1 MEDNNLNP
9 QEDFKDFEDEIQE
22 DLPDSDLS
30 KSIKEKIEE
39 EEEKNIT
46 PPDFEEDET
55 SSLDVEKDIEKEEE
69 IEKELT
75 QNEEQET
82 QSHWEETLEKDC
94 IVKKYIVYIAKEY
107 IPYIDKLN
115 LDERSAY
122 INDALEM
129 KINFE
134 DKKRQNENKRKL
146 LLHLLVA
153 IIAACATLPLAV
165 VGAHKAIMA
174 TFDNYKYSQ
183 ENFEKLYRQKFE
195 KDRAYMRSVEY
206 NKMLEKK
213 KNK

>member
-9 QEDFKDFEDEIQE
+9 QEDFKDFDEETQE
-22 DLPDSDLS
+22 TS
-30 KSIKEKIEE
+30 KTIEEKIEE

-46 PPDFEEDET
+46 PPVFEEDET
-55 SSLDVEKDIEKEEE
+55 SSIDSNKDIEKELE
-69 IEKELT
+69 IEEELT
-75 QNEEQET
+75 REDSDSEQPQN
-82 QSHWEETLEKDC
+82 HWEETLEEDC
-94 IVKKYIVYIAKEY
+94 VVKKYIVYIAKEY
-107 IPYIDKLN
+107 IPYVDKLT

-129 KINFE
+129 KIGFE
-134 DKKRQNENKRKL
+134 DKKKHSAKKFKL
-146 LLHLLVA
+146 FLHLVVA
-153 IIAACATLPLAV
+153 LIVACATLPIAII
-165 VGAHKAIMA
+165 GAHKAIMA

-213 KNK
+213 KK